1 MARESLLEIKGEQGL
16 GTGSMMLQFVMG
28 RRLVRE
34 DQKVHF
40 WASYANDGDGEFN
53 QGMQNS
59 IRERRV
65 ERWPRSGSW
74 KNTNN
79 ERVNRKG
86 CSGRGGKKERLQG
99 STEPQGARR
108 VSQMVVRWITLNLTR
123 EMC

>member
-1 MARESLLEIKGEQGL
+1 M
-16 GTGSMMLQFVMG
+16 
-28 RRLVRE
+28 RE

-65 ERWPRSGSW
+65 ERWPRSGW

-86 CSGRGGKKERLQG
+86 CSGRGAGKKERLQG